1 MRIPALALAATLAAT
16 GASAADFTIS
26 FNWGNIALCRGGGVP
41 TVPSPA
47 FVLRG
52 VPAGT
57 TSIQFKMKDLNAPR
71 FNHGGSGRLGI
82 TRDGTLPA
90 GVFTYKSPCPPS
102 GVHVYEWTA
111 TARAGNRVVGQAT
124 ARRNFPE

>member
-1 MRIPALALAATLAAT
+1 LRILGLALAAALAAT
-16 GASAADFTIS
+16 GASAADFKIS
-26 FNWGNIALCRGGGVP
+26 FQWGNIPLCRGGTVP
-41 TVPSPA
+41 TVPSPS

-57 TSIQFKMKDLNAPR
+57 TSIQFKMKDLNAPS

-90 GVFTYKSPCPPS
+90 GVFTYKSPCPPG
-102 GVHVYEWTA
+102 GVHTYEWTA
-111 TARAGNRVVGQAT
+111 TARVGNRVLGQAK
-124 ARRNFPE
+124 AQRNYPE